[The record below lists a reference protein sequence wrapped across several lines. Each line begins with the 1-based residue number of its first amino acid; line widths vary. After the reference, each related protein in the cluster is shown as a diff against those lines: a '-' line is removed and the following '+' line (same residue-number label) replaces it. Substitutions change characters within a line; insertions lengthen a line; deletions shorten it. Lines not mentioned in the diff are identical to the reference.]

1 MGRNT
6 PWPRF
11 LSPWEVKFAY
21 SLMKLPILAATTF
34 KRIGTPLA
42 PKYHNKRSQ
51 RMYNVRNILLPTDF
65 SAYSA
70 FALEHALTFSIM
82 YGARLHVLHVAKEP
96 EAVEIK
102 VHPVITENLPA
113 SHGDRTSE
121 ELHQFVLQWVPSQSK
136 VIEAVKIG
144 QPYREIVQ
152 YAEEEEIDLIVI
164 ATHGR
169 TGLPHLM
176 TGSVAEKVVRYSTKP
191 VLTVKPPRM
200 AEEDDTTEKPAI
212 ESSSH
217 VIEV

>member
-1 MGRNT
+1 
-6 PWPRF
+6 
-11 LSPWEVKFAY
+11 
-21 SLMKLPILAATTF
+21 
-34 KRIGTPLA
+34 
-42 PKYHNKRSQ
+42 
-51 RMYNVRNILLPTDF
+51 MYNLRNILLPTDF

-82 YGARLHVLHVAKEP
+82 YGARLHLLHVAKDP
-96 EAVEIK
+96 EVLEIK

-113 SHGDRTSE
+113 GHGDRTID
-121 ELHQFVLQWVPSQSK
+121 ELHQFVQQWLPSQTK

-144 QPYREIVQ
+144 QPHREIVK

-200 AEEDDTTEKPAI
+200 VEQETQTTEPAV
-212 ESSSH
+212 ESSRH
-217 VIEV
+217 IIEV